1 MGENAQGFLL
11 RCTWGLCSMGSPL
24 ASCLPYQTI
33 HSRLLYHTIPRHPYT
48 GMHMETVTYM
58 GRFLAL
64 RQQHPPEDVL
74 CPRLHPLWCS
84 TSVSNQTLPYSLP
97 YNVQWPYQTASS
109 RNQPIPYR
117 ITQAKPCYTISD
129 DNNDD
134 NDGDDDDDDDDDV
147 DDDDDDGRARLNW
160 LPPQRE
166 CRCWMVIGYR
176 SRSPSITLIII
187 TLQSTVYLLL
197 NNCIKL
203 IISLLHCICITT
215 TTTTTTPRVQPDIR
229 PSMEI
234 SMGHGIFHGN
244 SQRDFEWQ
252 IMSHYHNYF
261 QQQKYLDSFGKSWT
275 SQAVTTWHH
284 SAALVGEESSSKAVC
299 DIQRDFYQDGCLCG
313 LL

>member
-1 MGENAQGFLL
+1 MQGLAWKWAKYDKWRRCGWKMGENAQGFLL

-33 HSRLLYHTIPRHPYT
+33 HSRLLCYTIPYHALPYT

-147 DDDDDDGRARLNW
+147 EFRLAQSVGLSCSVKSGLKIFVLFVFTFRDKLWQKRRKFGFLRQKCYN
-160 LPPQRE
+160 L
-166 CRCWMVIGYR
+166 GF
-176 SRSPSITLIII
+176 
-187 TLQSTVYLLL
+187 LQ
-197 NNCIKL
+197 
-203 IISLLHCICITT
+203 
-215 TTTTTTPRVQPDIR
+215 
-229 PSMEI
+229 
-234 SMGHGIFHGN
+234 
-244 SQRDFEWQ
+244 
-252 IMSHYHNYF
+252 
-261 QQQKYLDSFGKSWT
+261 GK
-275 SQAVTTWHH
+275 
-284 SAALVGEESSSKAVC
+284 C
-299 DIQRDFYQDGCLCG
+299 CF
-313 LL
+313 

>member
-33 HSRLLYHTIPRHPYT
+33 HSRLLCYTIPYHALPYT

-117 ITQAKPCYTISD
+117 ITQAKPCYAISD

-134 NDGDDDDDDDDDV
+134 NDGDDDDV

-187 TLQSTVYLLL
+187 TLQSTVCLLL

-203 IISLLHCICITT
+203 IISLLRCICITITGDHNDCYYTNSTKLRLGT
-215 TTTTTTPRVQPDIR
+215 TSIITILFSSATQQMYQCNWARA
-229 PSMEI
+229 
-234 SMGHGIFHGN
+234 
-244 SQRDFEWQ
+244 
-252 IMSHYHNYF
+252 SHC
-261 QQQKYLDSFGKSWT
+261 
-275 SQAVTTWHH
+275 
-284 SAALVGEESSSKAVC
+284 SSSQLIISIVLTGIKQIIVTLP
-299 DIQRDFYQDGCLCG
+299 FFVFF
-313 LL
+313 